1 MSKVTTLS
9 GRPFGEA
16 PIRAVAIFTAR
27 GVRAG
32 NAASGEWV
40 RKTKLL
46 LSQRGHG
53 RVYDKIIR
61 MRRGRPQ
68 IVRTKKHPDGVPRPS
83 HQASAPGEVP
93 ARDEGNL
100 VRSIGF
106 EKIGPLTWR
115 WGSGSIV
122 ALYMERGTRRIKPR
136 PWMQRSLSAAGPAIR
151 LALRRVLGSSP

>member
-1 MSKVTTLS
+1 MSSVTTAS
-9 GRPFGEA
+9 GRPFGQA
-16 PIRAVAIFTAR
+16 PLTAVAIFRAR
-27 GVRAG
+27 ATRAG

-46 LSQRGHG
+46 LTQRGHG
-53 RVYDKIIR
+53 RLYIR
-61 MRRGRPQ
+61 PGGR
-68 IVRTKKHPDGVPRPS
+68 S
-83 HQASAPGEVP
+83 HRASAPGEVP

-106 EKIGPLTWR
+106 ERIGPLTWR

-122 ALYMERGTRRIKPR
+122 ALWMERGTRNIKPR

-151 LALRRVLGSSP
+151 LALRRTLGGN